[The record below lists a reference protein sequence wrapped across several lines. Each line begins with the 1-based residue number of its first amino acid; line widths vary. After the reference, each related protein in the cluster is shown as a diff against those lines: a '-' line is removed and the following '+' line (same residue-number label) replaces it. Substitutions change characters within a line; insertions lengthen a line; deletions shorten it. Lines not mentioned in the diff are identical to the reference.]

1 MRMPAAPGFVL
12 VAARELR
19 WIVKDR
25 VALFLMVGV
34 PLIAFAILG
43 LTFSNAVIRGLNTV
57 VVDAD
62 HTASAQTLISS
73 IDAAPGVSLSQ
84 RTDDLSAAMTAI
96 RTGKAIAAVYIP
108 VKFEEDLLAGRR
120 PQVSLFYNTQFL
132 TPGNSAAKALTDAI
146 NGGIDALAPELPK
159 APATIGSLVV
169 EQYVLTN
176 PALNYAQF
184 LLRALL
190 PMVLHVVTAISTCYA
205 VGSEF
210 SRRRGRAW
218 LRCAGGRPLTAL
230 AGKLAPLF
238 AIFMLQMVVE
248 LLIIHAAYR
257 IPFRGDAVMMTL
269 SACLLIG
276 AYQGLAALLVLLV
289 RKLPVGLSL
298 TGIMVSPAFG
308 YAGVGFP
315 VIAMLPFAQ
324 HWGMILPLRWY
335 MQILFDQAARGAPV
349 ANSAPAFVWLGGLAC
364 LYLGLAWWRLHAV
377 SRRLAGAPRVKPAV
391 SALQGPAQPPKSHGF
406 VLDEIKRILA
416 DRSVLGFMV
425 VAPMLYGVFYPQ
437 PYLGQTLRHIPIA
450 VVDLDRTELSRQ
462 LVMTLDADE
471 AVKVAVRADTLAE
484 AQEQLFLRNV
494 FGIIEIPPGTSR
506 DFLKGDPAR
515 LPAYV
520 DSAYFLVFSR
530 SLQGIVESAATVT
543 LGNATHDAR
552 AGGAGNQLIAVVSPA
567 AILPV
572 PLFNPTGGYASY
584 VVPAAFVLILQ
595 QTLLMGSAMLS
606 GVAFETGGW
615 TARHARATGLAVI
628 GQAIAHLIIYVPA
641 LLLFLVVLP
650 RVYGFSTLGKPLDL
664 FGFAATFILATSLFG
679 QAVGSLVR
687 HRETV
692 VVLFIATTLP
702 QFFLVGLSWPVEAIP
717 PIMRSFGRIFP
728 SEAAI
733 DGMLRINQM
742 GARLDEVSSDWIAL
756 VLLGLAY
763 YVIAVAGNWLRPGK
777 PVHAKQG

>member
-1 MRMPAAPGFVL
+1 MKRPTSPGFVL
-12 VAARELR
+12 VAIRELR

-25 VALFLMVGV
+25 VALFLMIGV

-43 LTFSNAVIRGLNTV
+43 LTFSSAVIRGLNTV

-62 HTASAQTLISS
+62 HTASSQVLVET
-73 IDAAPGVSLSQ
+73 IDAAPGISLS
-84 RTDDLSAAMTAI
+84 RRANDLAAAMAMI
-96 RTGKAIAAVYIP
+96 RSGQAIAAVYIP
-108 VKFEEDLLAGRR
+108 VKFEQDLLAGRR

-132 TPGNSAAKALTDAI
+132 TPGNAAAKALTDAI
-146 NGGIDALAPELPK
+146 NGGIKAVAPKLPDL
-159 APATIGSLVV
+159 PATIGSLVV

-176 PALNYAQF
+176 PAFNYVQF
-184 LLRALL
+184 LLRAIL
-190 PMVLHVVTAISTCYA
+190 PMVLHVVVAISTCYA

-210 SRRRGRAW
+210 SRRGVRAW
-218 LRCAGGRPLTAL
+218 LRCAGGRPMIAL
-230 AGKLAPLF
+230 AGKLVPLF
-238 AIFMLQMVVE
+238 AIFILQMVVE

-257 IPFRGDAVMMTL
+257 IPFRGDAVMMAI
-269 SACLLIG
+269 SACLMIG

-289 RKLPVGLSL
+289 RNLALGLSL

-315 VIAMLPFAQ
+315 IIGMLPFAQ

-349 ANSAPAFVWLGGLAC
+349 ATSAPAFVWLGSLA
-364 LYLGLAWWRLHAV
+364 LFYLGLAWWRMHVV
-377 SRRLAGAPRVKPAV
+377 SGRLARTQRGKTVTSSHQDQVQR
-391 SALQGPAQPPKSHGF
+391 LKSPGI
-406 VLDEIKRILA
+406 VLGEIKRILG

-425 VAPMLYGVFYPQ
+425 MAPMLYGIFYPQ

-462 LVMTLDADE
+462 LIMTLDADA
-471 AVKVAVRADTLAE
+471 AVKVAVSAATLAE
-484 AQEQLFLRNV
+484 AQEQLFRRNV
-494 FGIIEIPPGTSR
+494 FGIIEIPAGTTR
-506 DFLKGDPAR
+506 DFLKGDAAR

-552 AGGAGNQLIAVVSPA
+552 AGGEGDRLIAAVNPA
-567 AILPV
+567 TILPV

-606 GVAFETGGW
+606 GVAFESGGW
-615 TARHARATGLAVI
+615 TARRARGSGLAVI

-664 FGFAATFILATSLFG
+664 FGFAATFILVTSLFG
-679 QAVGSLVR
+679 QAVGSWLR

-728 SEAAI
+728 SEAGI
-733 DGMLRINQM
+733 DGMVRINQM
-742 GARLDEVSSDWIAL
+742 GARLGEVSSDWIAL
-756 VLLGLAY
+756 VWLGLAY
-763 YVIAVAGNWLRPGK
+763 YVIAVAGNMPRPAI
-777 PVHAKQG
+777 PAFAK